1 MESAAIHSVIGSSTG
16 RNDGFGMTFLSR
28 GSAAWAAAVVAV
40 ALSSLSTAWPARG
53 QAQPDGVHARPATA
67 PTGAS
72 PAAPVPA
79 GPVTVDTA
87 PSGTAKN
94 VRQFTARFSQ
104 PMVAFGDPRLSDPI
118 AVSCAVPG
126 RGRWIDT
133 RTWVYD
139 FERTLPGGLQCRF
152 ALRDGQRSL
161 AGAPVEPLRDAGFST
176 GGPAIVAV
184 APAAD
189 DNEIG
194 EDQVF
199 VLALD
204 APVTTASVLASA
216 YCTADGINERIPV
229 RIVSGQLRA
238 AILARSEPSP
248 FGDAGDAD
256 DDAREALQAA
266 VSGSEA
272 RARRLLVRCSRQL
285 PGDSD
290 VRLVWG
296 RGIATPDGIATRD
309 EQVLAFR
316 TRPAFRA
323 RFTCTRVNQAA
334 QCIPVLPMRVFF
346 TAPIPASMA
355 KAVTLRGPDG
365 RRYPVSVEGEG
376 GPLRAAA
383 QPVAASGSGADAA
396 AEGAASDAPAE
407 GRAAAAAG
415 DGAAPGGIA
424 ARLRGWWAAMTGWLR
439 SSWRDP
445 MVEWVEF
452 KGPFPENA
460 SFTLELPG
468 RLRDDAGRRLSN
480 ADSFPLTVRTDED
493 PPLLRFAARFGLVEA
508 NAGALLP
515 VTVRNLDATSGAQ
528 GTEGRILRVEAPTP
542 RELASWISRA
552 SEGGPADGG
561 DPGRR
566 SILAGVDAARP
577 LLLPRSTGPREFEV
591 IGIPLQ
597 RPGFYV
603 VEFAS
608 RRLGAALHDTA
619 QAQAQ
624 RDAIDKAAAG
634 GQPRPQ
640 FKPPAPSRD
649 PYYVPATALVTN
661 LVAHFK
667 RGREGSLVWVTSLDR
682 GEPVEGARVQVM
694 DCDGRVYHEGISD
707 RDGLVRVGAALPEDE
722 RLPGCASPNE
732 RELMVTASRGDDFT
746 FTMTGWNDGIAPWRF
761 NLPTGDPDGPYT
773 LRAVLDRSLLRA
785 GETLHMKVFARERQR
800 DGFALPPPALTASTV
815 VIEHLGSEQKYEVP
829 VQWGRG
835 GSALGSWEVPK
846 DAKLGTYRIVLRE
859 QRRTRE
865 LGEFRV
871 EQVRLPTMRATVR
884 PPPLPLVAA
893 SEASIDVQLAYLSG
907 GPASGTAVRLR
918 TAAMPRT
925 MRFPAHEGFVFANG
939 DVVEGLVGSR
949 SEVDMLDDHESGA
962 DGAGGRRERA
972 GDDGALKIVGLQ
984 QATLDAAGGARLRVA
999 GLPVAA
1005 TPQDLLFELE
1015 YRDANGETL
1024 TASGTAA
1031 WLPSAA
1037 IVGLRVDD
1045 WVRARDKV
1053 KMHAVVVDPEGR
1065 PLAGVPV
1072 TVDVFRRETFS
1083 HRRRLLGGFYAFESY
1098 TDIARTG
1105 TLCSART
1112 DARGRIACEGPPGAS
1127 GNLIL
1132 RARAVDA
1139 AGRPS
1144 VAHREVWIAGGE
1156 PWWFDLQDS
1165 DRMDV
1170 LPEAARYEPG
1180 QTARFQVRMPFRS
1193 ATVLVTHEREGVIEA
1208 SVRRL
1213 SGDSPVVE
1221 VPVSG
1226 RHAPNMFVSVLAVR
1240 GRVGEVRPTATVD
1253 LGKPAYRMG
1262 IGEIAVGWRAH
1273 ELKVDVKPER
1283 TVYRVRERARVVVK
1297 VTRADGSIPPVGSE
1311 IALAAVDE
1319 ALLELAPNDSWA
1331 LLQSMMG
1338 RRGIEVET
1346 STAQMHV
1353 VGRRHF
1359 GRKAVLPGGGG
1370 GRQSARELFD
1380 TLLAWR
1386 GRVALDANGEA
1397 VVEVPLNDSLSAF
1410 RIVAIASGNDAAGAG
1425 LFGTGASTL
1434 RTTQDLMLLS
1444 SLPAL
1449 AREGDRFDAE
1459 VVVRNASERAI
1470 EVSVSATATPSAAG
1484 GVPLR
1489 LPAQAL
1495 ALAAGEAK
1503 PARWTFDVP
1512 AGSDGLAWEIAAGE
1526 RGAVERGEAAGDR
1539 LRVSQRIVPAV
1550 PVRTLQSTLV
1560 QLAAPGEAT
1569 VVPVQR
1575 PADALPGRGAIEVSL
1590 ARTLGG
1596 DLRGVREYM
1605 QQYPYTCLE
1614 QQGSRAI
1621 ALGDRA
1627 AWDRL
1632 MAALPAYLDRDG
1644 LARYFPAMRE
1654 GSDVLTTYLLQVSD
1668 EAGWPIPKAAQ
1679 ETMTTALRR
1688 FVQGRLLRDSGM
1700 PSADLVLRKLAA
1712 LDALARHGVAIEPAW
1727 LEPLAIEPQSWP
1739 TSALLDWQ
1747 SLLRRAAKL
1756 PDRERRLEE
1765 AGRIL
1770 RARLTLQGTV
1780 MGFSTERTDQL
1791 WWLMVSGDVNANR
1804 MLINA
1809 LDGPPPAGEGAVQDL
1824 ARLARGALARQQRGR
1839 WNTTVANAW
1848 GVLAMAKF
1856 AARFEAQ
1863 PVAGSTLL
1871 SVGAPGA
1878 GASVDWSAPERAPGA
1893 GREASLA
1900 WPEGASGA
1908 VPYAARS
1915 AAEATLTLRHEGSG
1929 RPWATIRSR
1938 AAVPLRERLDSGFRV
1953 SRETSPVEQK
1963 VAGRWSVGDLMRV
1976 RISVD
1981 AQADMTWV
1989 VLTDPVPAGSTIIG
2003 SGLGGQ
2009 ASLAAAAKGG
2019 QPLRAGERAQRV
2031 FEERS
2036 FEGWRGYW
2044 RYVPRG
2050 TFSAEYVVRLNQA
2063 GRFELPA
2070 TRVEA
2075 MYAPEA
2081 FGELPNA
2088 VFEVAR

>member
-1 MESAAIHSVIGSSTG
+1 MPASPGMESAAIHSDIGSIAG
-16 RNDGFGMTFLSR
+16 RHDGFGMTFLSR
-28 GSAAWAAAVVAV
+28 GRAAWVAALVATAIAGLSAALPV
-40 ALSSLSTAWPARG
+40 RG
-53 QAQPDGVHARPATA
+53 QAQPADAAGTVAVQTA
-67 PTGAS
+67 P
-72 PAAPVPA
+72 A
-79 GPVTVDTA
+79 GTV
-87 PSGTAKN
+87 KN
-94 VRQFTARFSQ
+94 VRQFSARFSQ
-104 PMVAFGDPRLSDPI
+104 PMVAFGDPRLADPI
-118 AVSCAVPG
+118 DVSCAVPG

-152 ALRDGQRSL
+152 TLRDGQRSL
-161 AGAPVEPLRDAGFST
+161 AGAPVDPLRDAGFST
-176 GGPAIVAV
+176 GGPAILAV

-204 APVTTASVLASA
+204 APATTASVLASA

-229 RIVSGQLRA
+229 RIVSGRLRA

-248 FGDAGDAD
+248 FGDMD
-256 DDAREALQAA
+256 DETREALYSALP
-266 VSGSEA
+266 GREA
-272 RARRLLVRCSRQL
+272 RSRRLLVRCARQL
-285 PGDSD
+285 PGDSE

-296 RGIATPDGIATRD
+296 RGVSTPDGIATTD

-323 RFTCTRVNQAA
+323 RFSCTRANQAA
-334 QCIPVLPMRVFF
+334 QCIPVLPMRVMF

-355 KAVTLRGPDG
+355 RAVTLRGPDG
-365 RRYPVSVEGEG
+365 RLYPVAVEGDG
-376 GPLRAAA
+376 GPARRAGPA
-383 QPVAASGSGADAA
+383 VDAA
-396 AEGAASDAPAE
+396 ADPDARASGTADAT
-407 GRAAAAAG
+407 AAG
-415 DGAAPGGIA
+415 GFG
-424 ARLRGWWAAMTGWLR
+424 ARLRGWWAAATGWLR
-439 SSWRDP
+439 PSWRDP

-468 RLRDDAGRRLSN
+468 RLRDDAGRLLSN

-515 VTVRNLDATSGAQ
+515 VTVRNLDAVSGAA
-528 GTEGRILRVEAPTP
+528 GTEGRILRVDAPTP
-542 RELASWISRA
+542 RELATWMSRA
-552 SEGGPADGG
+552 SAGGMADGS
-561 DPGRR
+561 DPGQR
-566 SILAGVDAARP
+566 SILAGVEAARE
-577 LLLPRSTGPREFEV
+577 LVLPRSTSPKEFEV

-608 RRLGAALHDTA
+608 RRLGAALHDTPE
-619 QAQAQ
+619 AQAQ
-624 RDAIDKAAAG
+624 RDALEKADAAG
-634 GQPRPQ
+634 RPRPQ

-661 LVAHFK
+661 MVAHFK

-694 DCDGRVYHEGISD
+694 DCDARIYHQGITD
-707 RDGLVRVGAALPEDE
+707 RDGLVRVDVTLPEDD
-722 RLPGCASPNE
+722 RLPGCASRHE
-732 RELMVTASRGDDFT
+732 RELLVTASRGDDFT

-761 NLPTGDPDGPYT
+761 NLPTGDLDGPWT
-773 LRAVLDRSLLRA
+773 VRAVLDRSLLRA
-785 GETLHMKVFARERQR
+785 GETLHMKVFARERRR
-800 DGFALPPPALTASTV
+800 DGFALPPPALTRSTV
-815 VIEHLGSEQKYEVP
+815 LIEHLGSEQKYEVP

-835 GSALGSWEVPK
+835 GSALGSWDVPR
-846 DAKLGTYRIVLRE
+846 DAKLGTYRIVLQE
-859 QRRTRE
+859 QRHTRE

-871 EQVRLPTMRATVR
+871 EQFRLPTMRATVR
-884 PPPLPLVAA
+884 PPPRPLVAA
-893 SEASIDVQLAYLSG
+893 AEASIDVQLAYLSG
-907 GPASGTAVRLR
+907 GPAAGTAVRLR
-918 TAAMPRT
+918 TAATPRV

-939 DVVEGLVGSR
+939 DVVEGLVGNR
-949 SEVDMLDDHESGA
+949 SDTDLLDAH
-962 DGAGGRRERA
+962 DGEGEAEGRRRERPA
-972 GDDGALKIVGLQ
+972 DDGALKIVGLQ
-984 QATLDAAGGARLRVA
+984 QATLDAAGGARLRVT
-999 GLPVAA
+999 GLPSAA
-1005 TPQDLLFELE
+1005 SPQNLLFELE

-1024 TASGTAA
+1024 TASATAA

-1045 WVRARDKV
+1045 WARARDTV
-1053 KMHAVVVDPEGR
+1053 KMQAVVVDPEGR

-1098 TDIARTG
+1098 TDIARAG

-1112 DARGRIACEGPPGAS
+1112 DARGRIECEGRPGAN

-1144 VAHREVWIAGGE
+1144 IAHREVWVAGGE
-1156 PWWFDLQDS
+1156 PWWFDMQDS

-1170 LPEAARYEPG
+1170 LPEAPRYEPG

-1213 SGDSPVVE
+1213 SGDAPVIE
-1221 VPVSG
+1221 VPVAG
-1226 RHAPNMFVSVLAVR
+1226 RHAPNLFVSVLAVR
-1240 GRVGEVRPTATVD
+1240 GRVGDVRPTATVD
-1253 LGKPAYRMG
+1253 LGKPAFRMG

-1273 ELKVDVKPER
+1273 ELKVEVKPER

-1331 LLQSMMG
+1331 LLQQMMG
-1338 RRGIEVET
+1338 RRGIEVVT

-1353 VGRRHF
+1353 IGRRHF
-1359 GRKAVLPGGGG
+1359 GKKAVLPGGGG

-1397 VVEVPLNDSLSAF
+1397 VVEIPLNDSLSAF
-1410 RIVAIASGNDAAGAG
+1410 RIVAIASGGDAGGAG
-1425 LFGTGASTL
+1425 LFGTGASSL

-1444 SLPAL
+1444 SLPAV

-1470 EVSVSATATPSAAG
+1470 EVSVAATVTPSAGAAAG
-1484 GVPLR
+1484 AKGGMPL
-1489 LPAQAL
+1489 PAL
-1495 ALAAGEAK
+1495 ALSLAPGEAK
-1503 PARWTFDVP
+1503 PARWSFEVP
-1512 AGSDGLAWEIAAGE
+1512 AGSDSLGWEIVAGE
-1526 RGAVERGEAAGDR
+1526 RGAAAGDR
-1539 LRVSQRIVPAV
+1539 LRVAQRIVPAV
-1550 PVRTLQSTLV
+1550 PVRTLQATLV
-1560 QLAAPGEAT
+1560 QLAEPGAAT
-1569 VVPVQR
+1569 LVPVQR
-1575 PADALPGRGAIEVSL
+1575 PPDALPGRGAIEVSL

-1614 QQGSRAI
+1614 QQASRAI

-1632 MAALPAYLDRDG
+1632 MASLPAYLDRDG
-1644 LARYFPAMRE
+1644 LARFFPTMRE
-1654 GSDVLTTYLLQVSD
+1654 GSDVLTSYLLQVSD
-1668 EAGWPIPKAAQ
+1668 EAGWPVPKAAQ
-1679 ETMTTALRR
+1679 EAMTGALRL
-1688 FVQGRLLRDSGM
+1688 FVQGRLRRGSDM
-1700 PSADLVLRKLAA
+1700 PSAADLVLRKLAA

-1727 LEPLAIEPQSWP
+1727 LEPLSIEPQAWP

-1756 PDRERRLEE
+1756 PDRERRLEQ

-1780 MGFSTERTDQL
+1780 MGFSTEKTDQL
-1791 WWLMVSGDVNANR
+1791 WWLMVSGDVNAAR

-1809 LDGPPPAGEGAVQDL
+1809 LDDAPSAVDGAAQDI

-1863 PVAGSTLL
+1863 PVSGTTAL
-1871 SVGAPGA
+1871 SSGGA
-1878 GASVDWSAPERAPGA
+1878 GAPAVIDWSAPERVPGA

-1900 WPEGASGA
+1900 WPS
-1908 VPYAARS
+1908 S
-1915 AAEATLTLRHEGSG
+1915 AAGAPGALTLRHDGGG

-1938 AAVPLRERLDSGFRV
+1938 AAVPLRERLDSGFRI
-1953 SRETSPVEQK
+1953 SRETTAVEQK

-1976 RISVD
+1976 RVTVD
-1981 AQADMTWV
+1981 AQSDMTWV

-2009 ASLAAAAKGG
+2009 SSLSALAKGG
-2019 QPLRAGERAQRV
+2019 RSERSTGRASPV

-2075 MYAPEA
+2075 MYSPEV